1 MIITMKTVKLIKL
14 KSDYYFIPITEQDYD
29 YIKEGIILYNRA
41 PEKNKEL
48 TISNLPNTYIN
59 TDLVLKY
66 SNVIAIGTTEFNK
79 KLCEK
84 ILDSHQF
91 NSKYKGGYTYE
102 PITAWQCFAGFKDIN
117 GIPYW
122 RSGINGITHPDVSV
136 SWNCLIQSTNN
147 PTHAIIVQIS
157 NVNENSRSNNIS
169 IRESV
174 VNA

>member
-1 MIITMKTVKLIKL
+1 MKTVKPVPL
-14 KSDYYFIPITEQDYD
+14 KFSYYFIPITEND
-29 YIKEGIILYNRA
+29 YNRIA
-41 PEKNKEL
+41 GLL
-48 TISNLPNTYIN
+48 TIYNRNPSKHADLIVSDLPDSLIISNFTI
-59 TDLVLKY
+59 KY
-66 SNVIAIGTTEFNK
+66 SNIIALGTTDYNK

-102 PITAWQCFAGFKDIN
+102 PIAAWQCFAGFKDIN

-169 IRESV
+169 IRESI